1 MALDAWLPVGFATP
15 DGELARLAMHEGTNW
30 QIYEAQ
36 GGGRILVAKS
46 VLAARWVESG
56 LLDSS
61 QIRSFKFGGEEY
73 CEFSSGIDYVL
84 APVVESNS
92 PESKNEALSF
102 AESLKASRDIDTTS
116 SLHDA
121 IYAER
126 LSRLLPTYSLS
137 ARVSDDVVFGTW
149 LTGGV
154 PVSVQSFRRLRT
166 LTNWLGATHLRD
178 VVVKGGFEVSEK
190 IIGPKPASKPSTVPE
205 TTTKPDQAPAEL
217 EAAADQPS
225 QASQRFVL
233 AGRPELEQFINE
245 HVVDI
250 IINEARYKALGIDF
264 PSAIIL
270 HGPPGCGKTF
280 AVERLVDYL
289 GWPSFQIEASSVAS
303 PYIHET
309 SKKVAEVFEKAM
321 QNAPSVLVIDEME
334 AFLADRQAG
343 AGSSHHR
350 VEEVAEFLRRIPEA
364 IKNHVLIVAMTNRIE
379 MIDPAI
385 LRRGRFD
392 HVVKVGMASEEEVR
406 ALLEKLVSDLPCE
419 KDVDV
424 RALAKHLTDRPL
436 SDVAFAVREGARLAA
451 RAGKNKLDQESLLQA
466 MEATPSRGTVDA
478 PRRIGFVWS

>member
-1 MALDAWLPVGFATP
+1 MVLESWLPIGFLTP
-15 DGELARLAMHEGTNW
+15 DGERVRLALYEGTDW
-30 QIYEAQ
+30 QISEAQ
-36 GGGRILVAKS
+36 GGGRILVVKTM
-46 VLAARWVESG
+46 LASRWIESG
-56 LLDSS
+56 LLDPS
-61 QIRSFKFGGEEY
+61 QIHRFQFGGDDFFEL
-73 CEFSSGIDYVL
+73 SSGIDYVL
-84 APVVESNS
+84 APIAESHS

-102 AESLKASRDIDTTS
+102 AESMTSTRRIDATS
-116 SLHDA
+116 AMHDA
-121 IYAER
+121 IYVER

-137 ARVSDDVVFGTW
+137 ARVSDDMVFGSW
-149 LTGGV
+149 LAGGV

-166 LTNWLGATHLRD
+166 LTSWLGATHLRD
-178 VVVKGGFEVSEK
+178 VVVKGGFQVSEK
-190 IIGPKPASKPSTVPE
+190 VIGAKPPPVQSNVPE
-205 TTTKPDQAPAEL
+205 STEKYDQEQVDV
-217 EAAADQPS
+217 AAASDQPR
-225 QASQRFVL
+225 QASQRFML
-233 AGRPELEQFINE
+233 AGRPDLEQFINE

-250 IINEARYKALGIDF
+250 VENSARYKALGIDF

-321 QNAPSVLVIDEME
+321 KNAPSVLVIDEME
-334 AFLADRQAG
+334 AFLADRESG

-350 VEEVAEFLRRIPEA
+350 VEEVAEFLRRIPES

-392 HVVKVGMASEEEVR
+392 HVVKVDMASEEEVA
-406 ALLEKLVSDLPCE
+406 ALLEKLLSDLPCANDI
-419 KDVDV
+419 DVG
-424 RALAKHLTDRPL
+424 ALAKHLNGRPL

-451 RAGKNKLDQESLLQA
+451 RSSKEKLDHESLLQA
-466 MEATPSRGTVDA
+466 MKSTPVRNTDEDTS
-478 PRRIGFVWS
+478 RRIGF

>member
-1 MALDAWLPVGFATP
+1 MIVALDAWLPVGFSTP
-15 DGELARLAMHEGTNW
+15 DGERARLALHEGTDW

-36 GGGRILVAKS
+36 GGGRILVTKQL
-46 VLAARWVESG
+46 LAARWIESG
-56 LLDSS
+56 LLDAS
-61 QIRSFKFGGEEY
+61 QIRSFEFGGEKY

-84 APVVESNS
+84 APVIESHS

-102 AESLKASRDIDTTS
+102 AESLKATRDIDATS
-116 SLHDA
+116 SVHDA
-121 IYAER
+121 IYVER

-137 ARVSDDVVFGTW
+137 ARISDDVVFGTW

-166 LTNWLGATHLRD
+166 LTNWLGASHLRD

-190 IIGPKPASKPSTVPE
+190 IIGPKPS
-205 TTTKPDQAPAEL
+205 APKITEQS
-217 EAAADQPS
+217 EAAGVAKPEEQKS
-225 QASQRFVL
+225 VQFSL
-233 AGRPELEQFINE
+233 AGRPELERFINE

-250 IINEARYKALGIDF
+250 IENEARYKVLGIEF

-309 SKKVAEVFEKAM
+309 SKKVAEVFDKAM
-321 QNAPSVLVIDEME
+321 ENAPAVLVIDEME
-334 AFLADRQAG
+334 AFLSERQSG
-343 AGSSHHR
+343 MSGQHH

-364 IKNHVLIVAMTNRIE
+364 IKNRVLIIAMTNKIE
-379 MIDPAI
+379 MIDAAI

-392 HVVKVGMASEEEVR
+392 HVVKVGMASEEEVH
-406 ALLEKLVSDLPCE
+406 ALLEKLVKDLPCE
-419 KDVDV
+419 NDIDV
-424 RALAKHLTDRPL
+424 ALLAKRLTGRPL
-436 SDVAFAVREGARLAA
+436 SDVAFSVREGARLAA
-451 RAGKNKLDQESLLQA
+451 RAGKDKLDQSSLLLA
-466 MEATPSRGTVDA
+466 MDATPLRSNDAGASRK
-478 PRRIGFVWS
+478 IGFI

>member
-1 MALDAWLPVGFATP
+1 MIVALDAWLPVGFSTP
-15 DGELARLAMHEGTNW
+15 DGERARLALHEGTDW
-30 QIYEAQ
+30 QIYKAQ
-36 GGGRILVAKS
+36 GGGRILVTKPA
-46 VLAARWVESG
+46 LAARWIESG
-56 LLDSS
+56 LIDAS
-61 QIRSFKFGGEEY
+61 QIRSFEFGGEKY
-73 CEFSSGIDYVL
+73 CEFSSGIDHVL
-84 APVVESNS
+84 APVIESNS

-102 AESLKASRDIDTTS
+102 AESLKATRDIDATS
-116 SLHDA
+116 SVHDA
-121 IYAER
+121 IYVER

-166 LTNWLGATHLRD
+166 LTNWLGASHLRD

-190 IIGPKPASKPSTVPE
+190 IIGPKPSAPKISEQSKAAGVAKPE
-205 TTTKPDQAPAEL
+205 EQKSVQF
-217 EAAADQPS
+217 S
-225 QASQRFVL
+225 L
-233 AGRPELEQFINE
+233 AGRPELERFINE

-250 IINEARYKALGIDF
+250 IENEARYKVLGIEF

-309 SKKVAEVFEKAM
+309 SKKVAEVFDKAM
-321 QNAPSVLVIDEME
+321 ENAPAVLVIDEME
-334 AFLADRQAG
+334 AFLSERQSG
-343 AGSSHHR
+343 MSGQHH

-364 IKNHVLIVAMTNRIE
+364 IKNRVLIIAMTNKIE
-379 MIDPAI
+379 MIDAAI

-392 HVVKVGMASEEEVR
+392 HVVKVGMASEEEVH
-406 ALLEKLVSDLPCE
+406 ALLDKLVKDLPYE
-419 KDVDV
+419 NDIDV
-424 RALAKHLTDRPL
+424 ALLAKRLTGRPL

-451 RAGKNKLDQESLLQA
+451 RAGKDKLDQSSLLLA
-466 MEATPSRGTVDA
+466 MDATPLRSNDEGASRK
-478 PRRIGFVWS
+478 IGFI

>member
-1 MALDAWLPVGFATP
+1 VALDAWLPVGFSTP
-15 DGELARLAMHEGTNW
+15 DGERARLALHEGTDW

-36 GGGRILVAKS
+36 GGGRILVTKQL
-46 VLAARWVESG
+46 LAARWIESG
-56 LLDSS
+56 LLDAS
-61 QIRSFKFGGEEY
+61 QIRSFEFGGEKY
-73 CEFSSGIDYVL
+73 CEFSSGIDHVL

-102 AESLKASRDIDTTS
+102 AESLKATRDIDATS
-116 SLHDA
+116 SVHDA
-121 IYAER
+121 IYVER

-137 ARVSDDVVFGTW
+137 ARISDDVVFGTW

-166 LTNWLGATHLRD
+166 LTNWLGASHLRD

-190 IIGPKPASKPSTVPE
+190 IIGPKPSAPKVSEQSE
-205 TTTKPDQAPAEL
+205 AAEATKPEGQQSA
-217 EAAADQPS
+217 QFS
-225 QASQRFVL
+225 L

-250 IINEARYKALGIDF
+250 IENEARYKVLGIEF

-309 SKKVAEVFEKAM
+309 SKKVAEVFDKAM
-321 QNAPSVLVIDEME
+321 ENAPAVLVIDEME
-334 AFLADRQAG
+334 AFLSERQSG
-343 AGSSHHR
+343 MSGQHH

-364 IKNHVLIVAMTNRIE
+364 IKNRVLIIAMTNKIE
-379 MIDPAI
+379 MIDAAI

-392 HVVKVGMASEEEVR
+392 HVVKVGMASEEEVH
-406 ALLEKLVSDLPCE
+406 ALLEKLVKDLPCE
-419 KDVDV
+419 NDIDV
-424 RALAKHLTDRPL
+424 ALLAKRLTGRPL

-451 RAGKNKLDQESLLQA
+451 RAGKDKLDQSSLLLA
-466 MEATPSRGTVDA
+466 MDATPLRSNDKGASRK
-478 PRRIGFVWS
+478 IGFI

>member
-1 MALDAWLPVGFATP
+1 MAIDAWLPVGFSTP
-15 DGELARLAMHEGTNW
+15 DGERARLALHEGTDW

-46 VLAARWVESG
+46 VLAARWIESA
-56 LLDSS
+56 LLDAS
-61 QIRSFKFGGEEY
+61 QIRSFRFGGEEY

-84 APVVESNS
+84 APVIESNS

-102 AESLKASRDIDTTS
+102 AESLKATRDIDVTCS
-116 SLHDA
+116 VHDA
-121 IYAER
+121 IYVER

-166 LTNWLGATHLRD
+166 LTNWLGVTHLRD
-178 VVVKGGFEVSEK
+178 VVVKGGFQVNEK
-190 IIGPKPASKPSTVPE
+190 IIGPQPTLKPSPVPGP
-205 TTTKPDQAPAEL
+205 TAKPDHAPAAL
-217 EAAADQPS
+217 AVAADQSS
-225 QASQRFVL
+225 QTSGSFVL

-250 IINEARYKALGIDF
+250 IENEARYKALGIDF

-321 QNAPSVLVIDEME
+321 ENAPAVLVIDEME
-334 AFLADRQAG
+334 AFLSERQSG
-343 AGSSHHR
+343 IGSGQHHI
-350 VEEVAEFLRRIPEA
+350 EEVAEFLRRIPEA
-364 IKNHVLIVAMTNRIE
+364 IKNRVLIIAMTNKIE
-379 MIDPAI
+379 MIDAAI

-392 HVVKVGMASEEEVR
+392 HVVKVGMASEEEVH
-406 ALLEKLVSDLPCE
+406 ALLEKLVKDLPCE
-419 KDVDV
+419 NDIDV
-424 RALAKHLTDRPL
+424 ALLAKRLIGRPL

-451 RAGKNKLDQESLLQA
+451 RAGKDKLDQSSLLLA
-466 MEATPSRGTVDA
+466 MDATPLRSNDEGASRK
-478 PRRIGFVWS
+478 IGFV

>member
-1 MALDAWLPVGFATP
+1 MIVALDAWLPVGFSTP
-15 DGELARLAMHEGTNW
+15 DGELARLALHEGTDW
-30 QIYEAQ
+30 QIYKAQ
-36 GGGRILVAKS
+36 GGGRILVTKPA
-46 VLAARWVESG
+46 LATRWIESG
-56 LLDSS
+56 LLDAS
-61 QIRSFKFGGEEY
+61 QIHSFEFGGEKY

-84 APVVESNS
+84 APVIESNS

-102 AESLKASRDIDTTS
+102 AESLKATRDIDATS
-116 SLHDA
+116 SVHDA
-121 IYAER
+121 IYVER

-137 ARVSDDVVFGTW
+137 ARISDDVVFGAW

-166 LTNWLGATHLRD
+166 LTNWLGASHLRD
-178 VVVKGGFEVSEK
+178 VVVRGGFEVSEK
-190 IIGPKPASKPSTVPE
+190 IIGPKPKISEQS
-205 TTTKPDQAPAEL
+205 
-217 EAAADQPS
+217 EAAEAAKPEGQKS
-225 QASQRFVL
+225 AQFLL

-250 IINEARYKALGIDF
+250 IENEARYKVLGIEF

-309 SKKVAEVFEKAM
+309 SKKVAEVFDKAM
-321 QNAPSVLVIDEME
+321 ENAPAVLVIDEME
-334 AFLADRQAG
+334 AFLSERQSG
-343 AGSSHHR
+343 MGSGQHHI
-350 VEEVAEFLRRIPEA
+350 EEVAEFLRRIPEA
-364 IKNHVLIVAMTNRIE
+364 IKNRVLIIAMTNKIE
-379 MIDPAI
+379 MIDAAI

-406 ALLEKLVSDLPCE
+406 ALLEKLVKDLPCE
-419 KDVDV
+419 NDIDV
-424 RALAKHLTDRPL
+424 ALLAKRLTGRPL

-451 RAGKNKLDQESLLQA
+451 RSGKDKLDQSSLLLA
-466 MEATPSRGTVDA
+466 MDATPLRSNDEGASRK
-478 PRRIGFVWS
+478 IGFI

>member
-1 MALDAWLPVGFATP
+1 LIVALDAWLPVGFSTP
-15 DGELARLAMHEGTNW
+15 DGERARLALHEGTDW

-36 GGGRILVAKS
+36 GGGRILVAKQL
-46 VLAARWVESG
+46 LAARWIESG
-56 LLDSS
+56 LLDTS
-61 QIRSFKFGGEEY
+61 QIRSFEFCGEKY

-84 APVVESNS
+84 APVIESNS
-92 PESKNEALSF
+92 PESKNEAISF
-102 AESLKASRDIDTTS
+102 AESLKATRNIDATS
-116 SLHDA
+116 SVHDA
-121 IYAER
+121 IYVER

-166 LTNWLGATHLRD
+166 LTNWLGASHLRD

-190 IIGPKPASKPSTVPE
+190 IIGPKPSSPKISEQSKTAGMAKPEEQKST
-205 TTTKPDQAPAEL
+205 QF
-217 EAAADQPS
+217 S
-225 QASQRFVL
+225 L
-233 AGRPELEQFINE
+233 AGRPELELFINE

-250 IINEARYKALGIDF
+250 IENEARYKALGIEF

-309 SKKVAEVFEKAM
+309 SKKVAEVFDKAM
-321 QNAPSVLVIDEME
+321 ENAPAVLVIDEME
-334 AFLADRQAG
+334 AFLSERQSG
-343 AGSSHHR
+343 MSGQHH

-364 IKNHVLIVAMTNRIE
+364 IKNRVLIIAMTNKIE
-379 MIDPAI
+379 MIDAAI

-392 HVVKVGMASEEEVR
+392 HVVKVGMASEEEVH
-406 ALLEKLVSDLPCE
+406 ALLEKLVKDLPCE
-419 KDVDV
+419 NDIDV
-424 RALAKHLTDRPL
+424 ALLAKRLTGRPL

-451 RAGKNKLDQESLLQA
+451 RAGKDKLDQSSLLLA
-466 MEATPSRGTVDA
+466 MDATPLRSNDEGTSRK
-478 PRRIGFVWS
+478 IGFI